1 LEIIYSSLCAHS
13 QVGRWSALGLGVLY
27 GFTHN
32 RSLHKL
38 EAENKIKHEYER
50 KERLIE
56 QARAEYAK
64 LHAKPD
70 DGAGNAIFLR
80 LTFGT
85 WVQKWMIDSETFSV
99 LVVTDV
105 DSPNF
110 DLEKFIAH
118 LESQDKQ

>member
-1 LEIIYSSLCAHS
+1 MVNAFFVN
-13 QVGRWSALGLGVLY
+13 VGRWSALGLGVVY
-27 GFTHN
+27 GVVHN

-38 EAENKIKHEYER
+38 EAENKVKHEYER

-56 QARAEYAK
+56 QAREQYAK
-64 LHAKPD
+64 LNAK
-70 DGAGNAIFLR
+70 A
-80 LTFGT
+80 
-85 WVQKWMIDSETFSV
+85 VDSSA
-99 LVVTDV
+99 VVTDV

>member
-1 LEIIYSSLCAHS
+1 MVNASFVN
-13 QVGRWSALGLGVLY
+13 VGRWSALGLGVLY

-64 LHAKPD
+64 LHAMPD
-70 DGAGNAIFLR
+70 AGA
-80 LTFGT
+80 
-85 WVQKWMIDSETFSV
+85 
-99 LVVTDV
+99 VVTDV

>member
-1 LEIIYSSLCAHS
+1 M
-13 QVGRWSALGLGVLY
+13 GVLY

-50 KERLIE
+50 KERLID

-64 LHAKPD
+64 LNAKPT
-70 DGAGNAIFLR
+70 DGAGNYHFPILYVVTSSYGMVILIF
-80 LTFGT
+80 
-85 WVQKWMIDSETFSV
+85 FSI

-105 DSPNF
+105 DSPSF

>member
-1 LEIIYSSLCAHS
+1 MVNASFVN
-13 QVGRWSALGLGVLY
+13 VGRWSALGLGVLY

-38 EAENKIKHEYER
+38 ESKNKVEQEYER

-64 LHAKPD
+64 KHFKA
-70 DGAGNAIFLR
+70 
-80 LTFGT
+80 TT
-85 WVQKWMIDSETFSV
+85 SE
-99 LVVTDV
+99 
-105 DSPNF
+105 DSPDF
-110 DLEKFIAH
+110 DFEKFIAH

>member
-1 LEIIYSSLCAHS
+1 MVNASFVN
-13 QVGRWSALGLGVLY
+13 VGRWSALGLGVLY

-32 RSLHKL
+32 RSLQKL

-50 KERLIE
+50 KERLID
-56 QARAEYAK
+56 QARAEYVK
-64 LHAKPD
+64 LNAKPT
-70 DGAGNAIFLR
+70 DGA
-80 LTFGT
+80 
-85 WVQKWMIDSETFSV
+85 
-99 LVVTDV
+99 VVTDV

>member
-1 LEIIYSSLCAHS
+1 MVNASFVN
-13 QVGRWSALGLGVLY
+13 VGRWSALGLGVLY

-38 EAENKIKHEYER
+38 ESKNKIEQEYER

-64 LHAKPD
+64 KHFKP
-70 DGAGNAIFLR
+70 
-80 LTFGT
+80 TT
-85 WVQKWMIDSETFSV
+85 SE
-99 LVVTDV
+99 VVTDV

-110 DLEKFIAH
+110 DVEKFIAH

>member
-1 LEIIYSSLCAHS
+1 MLQLLPDLQRLSPIRNVYKLKKKIITPCNNL

-38 EAENKIKHEYER
+38 ESKNKIEQEYER

-64 LHAKPD
+64 KHFKPTTSE
-70 DGAGNAIFLR
+70 GNVPDTSCLNDKLWLILIFSSY
-80 LTFGT
+80 
-85 WVQKWMIDSETFSV
+85 ICSCY
-99 LVVTDV
+99 
-105 DSPNF
+105 
-110 DLEKFIAH
+110 
-118 LESQDKQ
+118 